1 MRLGMTARHL
11 RFQEIVDE
19 RGQRQRA
26 LPFKQLRKLTNE
38 PTEHLTLESRSATI
52 GIIVDPLPS
61 LGIRVVVQGFLSTW
75 PFRGIKRVA
84 LDGFHKYPDETISPM
99 AREEFWEFD

>member
-11 RFQEIVDE
+11 RFQEIVDK